1 MTETKVKY
9 GLQISFT
16 HRPDEIVK
24 QAVQAEELGFDS
36 IWVGEHFFRPAE
48 LKSVYPYTPH
58 QPLKTGE
65 ECPDSMVIAGA
76 VAASTKKIK
85 ITTAIY
91 LLPLRH
97 PLIAARAIT
106 TAQNLSNNR
115 LRIGV
120 GVGWAKEEYEALDI
134 PFNERGSRLNES
146 IEVLRKALAGGE
158 FEHHGKHYNF
168 GPLTIANQPVPLT
181 LLVGGATDPVFRRA
195 AKVGDGWAGTP
206 DLTLQ
211 DCIDRRSRIEALRRE
226 FGTSSKPFGYFM
238 RAPKATPQIVSQYA
252 EAGFTNITVGG
263 GQVVKWTDP
272 LERKLSFINEVA
284 QSLNI
289 PAAR

>member
-1 MTETKVKY
+1 MADTVKY

-24 QAVQAEELGFDS
+24 QAVRAEQLGFDS
-36 IWVGEHFFRPAE
+36 IWLGEHFFRPGSLE
-48 LKSVYPYTPH
+48 SVYPYTPH

-65 ECPDSMVIAGA
+65 ECPDSMVVAGA
-76 VAASTKKIK
+76 IAASTSRIM

-106 TAQNLSNNR
+106 TAQGLSGNR

-120 GVGWAKEEYEALDI
+120 GVGWAKEEYDALGV

-158 FEHHGKHYNF
+158 FEHHGKHYDF
-168 GPLTIANQPVPLT
+168 GRLTIANNAVPLP
-181 LLVGGATDPVFRRA
+181 LLVGGSTEPVFKRA
-195 AKVGDGWAGTP
+195 ARVGDGWAGTP

-211 DCIDRRSRIEALRRE
+211 DCITRRAQIEALRRE
-226 FGTSSKPFGYFM
+226 YGTAEKPFSYYM
-238 RAPKATPQIVSQYA
+238 RMPSATPELVAQYA

-272 LERKLSFINEVA
+272 LERKLSFIEEVA
-284 QSLNI
+284 QRLGVRA
-289 PAAR
+289 PAR